1 MFKPEEGNKNQS
13 TETIIGLSVKV
24 EGDFIGE
31 GNVVVEGVVIGNL
44 KTKNN
49 LRVGDQAKIQAK
61 VEAENAQIAGEI
73 TGNISVSQFLDIK
86 ASAKINGDVSA
97 AVLAIEKGA
106 KINGRISMG
115 EAGKSAA
122 ATATK

>member
-86 ASAKINGDVSA
+86 ASAKINGDINA
-97 AVLAIEKGA
+97 AILAIEKGA

-115 EAGKSAA
+115 ETGKQTAA
-122 ATATK
+122 QAAK

>member
-1 MFKPEEGNKNQS
+1 MFKSEEGNKNQN

-31 GNVVVEGVVIGNL
+31 GNVVVEGIVIGNL

-49 LRVGDQAKIQAK
+49 LQVGEQAKIQAK

-115 EAGKSAA
+115 ESGKVAPIV
-122 ATATK
+122 ATK